1 MRFAADFRAFSEVQM
16 KKFSVPALNIILAA
30 GFLLILA
37 GLFLISFFSAGLI
50 EDFPVLDV
58 SIMILGAA
66 VFYIALVW
74 IKWASAFFAGL
85 YIFACGLL
93 FIFIDFNVID
103 SGLNVLWPLFSVFG
117 GICLFLTC
125 IFKHGRVRGVYLW
138 PSVILVALGGVFLL
152 FSFHVIRWSF
162 VGFISKWFPL
172 ILILSGAV
180 LVGIFIYQKKLGGFF
195 PYDTDEL
202 SDVTDDREILS

>member
-1 MRFAADFRAFSEVQM
+1 MPLNFRAFSEVKM

-37 GLFLISFFSAGLI
+37 GLLLISFFSSELI
-50 EDFPVLDV
+50 EDFPFLDV

-66 VFYIALVW
+66 VFYITLVW
-74 IKWASAFFAGL
+74 LKWASTFFIGL

-93 FIFIDFNVID
+93 FTFIDFNVVA
-103 SGLNVLWPLFSVFG
+103 SGLNVLWPFFSVFG

-138 PSVILVALGGVFLL
+138 PSVILTALGGVFLL

-172 ILILSGAV
+172 ILIVAGAV
-180 LVGIFIYQKKLGGFF
+180 LVGIFIYQKKSGGFF

-202 SDVTDDREILS
+202 SDATDDREIFGN